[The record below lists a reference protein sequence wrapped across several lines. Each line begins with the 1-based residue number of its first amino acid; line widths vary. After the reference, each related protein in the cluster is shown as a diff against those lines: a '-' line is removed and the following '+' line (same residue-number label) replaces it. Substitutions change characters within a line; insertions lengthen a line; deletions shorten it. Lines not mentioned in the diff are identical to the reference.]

1 MNYPLNAD
9 VHCKD
14 GRFGRSTHII
24 LHPANE
30 KVSHVVVKEE
40 KSPHSMRLLPVKWIK
55 EATPELILVNGT
67 RKEVLTL
74 DLFHQTDFVR
84 REVPHFGRDPKMTQL
99 WPYLVPAKKLFRE
112 DSRGIPEDGVAVGL
126 GVRVEATDGRVGE
139 VDEFIVNDDD
149 WQITHLVLRE
159 GVLWDKKKVTIPV
172 ADVDRIEEKRVYLKI
187 DRQAVKKL
195 PTIPVK
201 GKSG

>member
-24 LHPANE
+24 LNPTSD

-67 RKEVLTL
+67 RREVQSL

-84 REVPHFGRDPKMTQL
+84 RDVPHYRRDPKVTQL
-99 WPYLVPAKKLFRE
+99 WPCLVPAKKVFSERLRAV
-112 DSRGIPEDGVAVGL
+112 PEDGTAVQL
-126 GVRVEATDGRVGE
+126 GARVEATDGRIGE
-139 VDEFIVNDDD
+139 VDEFIVNEDD
-149 WQITHLVLRE
+149 WRITHLVLRE
-159 GVLWDKKKVTIPV
+159 GVPWDKKKVTIPV
-172 ADVDRIEEKRVYLKI
+172 EDIARIEEKTVYLKI
-187 DRQAVKKL
+187 SRQAVRQL
-195 PTIPVK
+195 PTISVK
-201 GKSG
+201 GKSP